1 LLLRATERKPALARF
16 VVIHSPSVNG
26 SSVHRDPSG
35 SPGGRRGVPS
45 RGRCG
50 RNLRAIRSKP
60 SGRRRGQGRGSW
72 CGGGRAASASGVR
85 LQPPPLS
92 RSPGVRFRLARV
104 SDRVAGAPHSFWV
117 LGGSAARLRID
128 GQGHDPAREHAVA
141 AASVQIGTLCSRVG
155 ARLAGSLLGD
165 IGTRPD
171 GPIAIPARSAGRV
184 TPRRGMARGVLARGR
199 RDRVADP
206 ALKSPAVVSRSPRA
220 FR

>member
-1 LLLRATERKPALARF
+1 VVWWWTGGQRVRRAAPTPSPLAFAWR
-16 VVIHSPSVNG
+16 P
-26 SSVHRDPSG
+26 
-35 SPGGRRGVPS
+35 VPS
-45 RGRCG
+45 R
-50 RNLRAIRSKP
+50 ASV
-60 SGRRRGQGRGSW
+60 GQGRWST
-72 CGGGRAASASGVR
+72 A
-85 LQPPPLS
+85 L
-92 RSPGVRFRLARV
+92 
-104 SDRVAGAPHSFWV
+104 V